1 MAISLRER
9 RWTAEDGRQC
19 IAYEDPSIGVSVPS
33 MLLARAGGHE
43 DRTILRK
50 KDRGIWKEVTWGQFM
65 GHARHVGMGL
75 RALGFAPGEV
85 AAVLADTSP
94 EWVYADI
101 GILSAGGI
109 SAGIYPTDAPAQ
121 VAYLL
126 ADCGAKFLFV
136 ENEEQLDKALEA
148 KATCP
153 ALLRIVIFD
162 MTGLRDLDDPICESF
177 AVFLARGEAHDRAHP
192 GEWEAGIAR
201 IPGEQ
206 TAILVYTSGTTG
218 RPKGAMLSH
227 RNLLVHTVNGTRLAD
242 IREGDERLAFLP
254 MCHVAERVAGLYY
267 ALYAGMITNYVENPE
282 TIGENLREAQP
293 TVMLAVPRFW
303 ERFYSRIQIAVQ
315 EATWLQ
321 RQFYGAAIGVGL
333 RVADAK
339 VAGKTPNTLD
349 RLLFPLASQC
359 VLGSLRR
366 EIGLDRTRVAFV
378 GAAPIS
384 PELIRW
390 YLALGVT
397 MLEVYGQTECG
408 GVATSMPAD
417 DIRLGTVGVCVPY
430 GEMKL
435 SPEGEVL
442 LRGEHIFQGYW
453 NAPEKTAETIRD
465 GWLYTGD
472 VGEIKD
478 GFLRV
483 TDRMKDI
490 IITSG
495 GKNIT
500 PSELENELKFSPF
513 IADAVVI
520 GDKRKYLSCLIMIDH
535 ENVEKWAQDNNVPFS
550 NFSSLARSA
559 EVGKLIGREL
569 ARVNDKFARVEQIK
583 HFRLIEQKLEP
594 EDPELT
600 PTMKLKRNFV
610 HEKYRDLIETMYTDA

>member
-1 MAISLRER
+1 MRVSER
-9 RWTAEDGRQC
+9 RWMAEDGRQC
-19 IAYEDPSIGVSVPS
+19 VTYEDDTIGVSVPS
-33 MLLARAGGHE
+33 MLLARAGARPE
-43 DRTILRK
+43 TTILRQ
-50 KDRGIWKEVTWGQFM
+50 KDRGIWKQVTWGQLAAR
-65 GHARHVGMGL
+65 ARHVGMGL

-85 AAVLADTSP
+85 GAVLADTGP
-94 EWVYADI
+94 EWVYADL
-101 GILSAGGI
+101 GILGAGGI

-126 ADCGAKFLFV
+126 GNSGARILFV
-136 ENEEQLDKALEA
+136 EDEEQLDKALAA
-148 KATCP
+148 KASCP
-153 ALLRIVIFD
+153 ALMRIVIFD
-162 MTGLRDLDDPICESF
+162 MTGLRDLEDPICESF
-177 AVFLARGEAHDRAHP
+177 AVFMARGEAHDRAHP
-192 GEWEAGIAR
+192 GDWEAGIAR
-201 IPGEQ
+201 ISGEQ

-218 RPKGAMLSH
+218 QPKGAMLSH
-227 RNLLVHTVNGTRLAD
+227 RNLLFHCVNGIKLAD
-242 IREGDERLAFLP
+242 LREGDERLAFLP

-267 ALYAGMITNYVENPE
+267 ALYSGAISNYVEGPE
-282 TIGENLREAQP
+282 TIAENLREVQP

-303 ERFYSRIQIAVQ
+303 ERFYSRIQIEVQ

-321 RQFYGAAIGVGL
+321 RQVYCLAISVGL
-333 RVADAK
+333 RLANARVGRKAP
-339 VAGKTPNTLD
+339 GGLD
-349 RLLFPLASQC
+349 RLLYGLASFF

-366 EIGLDRTRVAFV
+366 EIGLDRVRWAYV

-390 YLALGVT
+390 YLALGVP

-408 GVATSMPAD
+408 GIATAMPAD
-417 DIRLGTVGVCVPY
+417 DIRLGTVGVCIPY

-435 SPEGEVL
+435 SPQGEVL

-453 NAPEKTAETIRD
+453 NAPEKTAETLRD
-465 GWLYTGD
+465 GWLHTGD
-472 VGEIKD
+472 VGELRD
-478 GFLRV
+478 GFLHV

-500 PSELENELKFSPF
+500 PSELENELKFSTF

-535 ENVEKWAQDNNVPFS
+535 ENVEKWAQDNNVAFS
-550 NFSSLARSA
+550 NFSSLTRSA